1 MPLSFFVNGAPVTVD
16 ISPVTPLLDVLRN
29 ELGLTGTKQGCD
41 HEGECGACT
50 VLLDGKPVRSCLT
63 PVGKAAGRRVLTV
76 EGLGSPGKL
85 HPLQQAF
92 IDTGAVQCG
101 YCTPGM
107 LIAAKGLLDRH
118 PNPSREQIIEF
129 LDGNLCRCTGYKRIL
144 MAVELAAARLRGEQ
158 AAFETGQPALGGDYR
173 RADAVDKVTGRA
185 KYAEDM
191 VVPGLLHGMV
201 LRSPHHHAR
210 LLSLDTT
217 LAETMPGVV
226 RVITARDIPGENG
239 LGDYSREEPI
249 LTPVGDTVKMRGA
262 PVALVVAE
270 TPGEAHAALETI
282 EVSYEIL
289 PHAFQAAESL
299 AENATPIYKNGNIL
313 TCFQVKH
320 GDIERAF
327 SESDQVLETY
337 YQTSFVEHSAL
348 EREASLGY
356 IDQDGMLTVICA
368 NHEPFWHRNYI
379 ASALALAPE
388 QVRVIT
394 PPIGGSF
401 GGKQDPI
408 LAVTV
413 GLAVFL
419 TRRPVRI
426 AYSRK
431 EAFVATPKRH
441 PYDMRFRVGAKRNGQ
456 LTGIHIR
463 IDANTGGYDSH
474 GQYIPDY
481 AVTSSGGAYRWQ
493 AVDAFAQTVYTNGP
507 KAGQYRGFGTSQG
520 TFALECTL
528 DELAQALALDPLE
541 LRLKNAIAQDSVSF
555 LGYPIGESVGYVE
568 VLEAIRP
575 RYVELGQDAESFNMN
590 ACAKNSPYRKGIG
603 LAGTWYR
610 FGKSGSL
617 RIEAHC
623 ELASDGHFIVYAT
636 APDYGQGTNTSLLQ
650 LAAETL
656 RAPREQIELVN
667 ADTALAPDSGI
678 QGASRS
684 TYFVG
689 GAVCKAAGNLLQ
701 AIRAVASELLDC
713 SPYLVSI
720 EGDTVRAGTSPAGAG
735 TSPARLSLREVAS
748 EFDRLGRSRRLAGF
762 FDLTPWFPDEQRP
775 QYAPLFCT
783 GAQVAEV
790 LVHLPTGLVEVKRM
804 VVAQDMGKTVNPVD
818 AQGQIEGAVLMSV
831 GTALME
837 EFIPDASLSFAS
849 YYLPTVKSAP
859 EIEAFLVEVPSLHG
873 PLGVKGIGE
882 AVMLPGAPAI
892 VNAISRVTGQ
902 RIRAIPATP
911 ERVLAAIVAS
921 RKAGLTL

>member
-1 MPLSFFVNGAPVTVD
+1 MPLSFFVNGAPVTVET
-16 ISPVTPLLDVLRN
+16 SPVTPLLDVLRN

-41 HEGECGACT
+41 HEGECGVCT

-63 PVGKAAGRRVLTV
+63 PVGKAAGRQVFTV
-76 EGLGSPGKL
+76 EGLGSPENL

-107 LIAAKGLLDRH
+107 LVAAKGLLDQH
-118 PNPSREQIIEF
+118 PNPSHEQIIEF
-129 LDGNLCRCTGYKRIL
+129 LDGNLCRCTGYTRIL
-144 MAVELAAARLRGEQ
+144 MAVKLAAARLRGEQ
-158 AAFETGQPALGGDYR
+158 AAFETGQPALGGEYR
-173 RADAVDKVTGRA
+173 RADAVDKVIGRA

-191 VVPGLLHGMV
+191 VMPGLLHGMV

-217 LAETMPGVV
+217 RAETMPGVI

-249 LTPVGDTVKMRGA
+249 LTPAGDTVKMRGA

-270 TPGEAHAALETI
+270 TPLQARAALDAI
-282 EVSYEIL
+282 EAAYEIL
-289 PHAFQAAESL
+289 PHTFEAAGALSES
-299 AENATPIYKNGNIL
+299 ATPIYPNGNLL

-320 GDIERAF
+320 GELEQALA
-327 SESDQVLETY
+327 ESDLTLETC

-348 EREASLGY
+348 EREAGLGY
-356 IDQDGMLTVICA
+356 IDQDGTLTVLCA
-368 NHEPFWHRNYI
+368 NHEPFWHRKYI
-379 ASALALAPE
+379 ASTLALAPE

-413 GLAVFL
+413 GLAAFL
-419 TRRPVRI
+419 TGKPVRI

-431 EAFVATPKRH
+431 EAFAATPKRH
-441 PYDMRFRVGAKRNGQ
+441 PYDMRFRIGAKRDGQ

-463 IDANTGGYDSH
+463 IDANTGGYDAH

-481 AVTSSGGAYRWQ
+481 AVTSSGGAYRWR

-528 DELAQALALDPLE
+528 DELAQALRLDPLE
-541 LRLKNAIAQDSVSF
+541 LRLKNAIAQDSISF

-575 RYVELGQDAESFNMN
+575 RYVELGKDVDSFN
-590 ACAKNSPYRKGIG
+590 AAARAQNSPYRKGIG
-603 LAGTWYR
+603 LAGAWYR

-623 ELASDGHFIVYAT
+623 ELAADGHFIVYAS

-656 RAPREQIELVN
+656 RVPRGQVELVN
-667 ADTALAPDSGI
+667 ADTALSPDSGI

-689 GAVCKAAGNLLQ
+689 GAVCKAAENLLQ
-701 AIRAVASELLDC
+701 VIQTVASELLDC
-713 SPYLVSI
+713 APALITV
-720 EGDTVRAGTSPAGAG
+720 EGDTARAGK
-735 TSPARLSLREVAS
+735 SPARLPLREVAA
-748 EFDRLGRSRRLAGF
+748 EFDRLGLSRRVAGF
-762 FDLTPWFPDEQRP
+762 FDLSPHFPDGKRP

-849 YYLPTVKSAP
+849 YYLPTVKSVP
-859 EIEAFLVEVPSLHG
+859 EIETFLVEVPSLHG

-882 AVMLPGAPAI
+882 AVMLPGAPALI
-892 VNAISRVTGQ
+892 NAISRVAGQ
-902 RIRAIPATP
+902 RIRKIPATP
-911 ERVLAAIVAS
+911 ERVLAAIAAS